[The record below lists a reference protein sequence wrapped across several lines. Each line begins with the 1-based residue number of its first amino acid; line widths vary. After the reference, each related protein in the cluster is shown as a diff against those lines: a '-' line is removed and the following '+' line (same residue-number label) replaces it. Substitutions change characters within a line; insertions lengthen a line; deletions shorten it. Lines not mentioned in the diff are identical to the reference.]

1 MSVSRVVGSAATGLT
16 GSGPGD
22 PFLMAYGLAHERT
35 VRLALALTA
44 DIGVAE
50 EVAQEAWVA
59 AYRRHLSVGIDA
71 PEPYVRRAVVN
82 MVRNRA
88 RRGAVERSYLRL
100 LRREAPGDAALSSAG
115 PVGARLE
122 MVELL
127 QRLPQRMRTVVV
139 LRFYSDLSVAETAA
153 AMGVTEG
160 TVKST
165 TSKALARL
173 RDIWEE
179 DQDV

>member
-1 MSVSRVVGSAATGLT
+1 MSVSRVVVSAATGIT
-16 GSGPGD
+16 GSCD
-22 PFLMAYGLAHERT
+22 PFLIAYGLAHERT

-59 AYRRHLSVGIDA
+59 AYRRHLSVRIDA

-82 MVRNRA
+82 LVRNRA
-88 RRGAVERSYLRL
+88 RRGTVERAYLRL
-100 LRREAPGDAALSSAG
+100 LDRETSDDARSGVAG
-115 PVGARLE
+115 PAGDRLE

-127 QRLPQRMRTVVV
+127 QRLPERMRTVVA

-173 RDIWEE
+173 RDILEE
-179 DQDV
+179 EQHD